1 MWLLLPGSARSA
13 SSEAEVVVAE
23 AAEVAGAE
31 ETAAESGTRPGGPTA
46 RREEEA
52 AGTSAAEV
60 AEVNI
65 FAFIQIFL
73 VELCLSA
80 VKCKLVPKIFRLE
93 PIFKA
98 KAIFSPRYVQE
109 EEDGEIEA
117 ETVAALCP
125 PTTGGR
131 RSLGMAATAE
141 AEAATEATEEAAGAG
156 AAERGAGTGAGAG
169 TATPRT
175 GPSPPPGT
183 SGWRRSCSTRAMA
196 PPASTLIGQ

>member
-13 SSEAEVVVAE
+13 SSEEAEVVAAE

-31 ETAAESGTRPGGPTA
+31 ETAAESGTRPGEPTA

-52 AGTSAAEV
+52 AGTSAAEAV
-60 AEVNI
+60 EVNI

-98 KAIFSPRYVQE
+98 KAIFS
-109 EEDGEIEA
+109 
-117 ETVAALCP
+117 
-125 PTTGGR
+125 
-131 RSLGMAATAE
+131 
-141 AEAATEATEEAAGAG
+141 
-156 AAERGAGTGAGAG
+156 
-169 TATPRT
+169 
-175 GPSPPPGT
+175 
-183 SGWRRSCSTRAMA
+183 SCFV
-196 PPASTLIGQ
+196 